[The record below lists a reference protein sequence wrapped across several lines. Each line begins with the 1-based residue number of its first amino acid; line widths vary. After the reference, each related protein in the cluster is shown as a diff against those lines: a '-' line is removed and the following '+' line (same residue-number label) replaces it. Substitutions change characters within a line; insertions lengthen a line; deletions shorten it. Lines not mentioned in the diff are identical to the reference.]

1 MSWFKGFDSPTPKKR
16 HICPEYKSLI
26 MLWSWCVP
34 LLQLVNRGPSK
45 HGAMGLIMPKIRIQP
60 FLHSQTSDF
69 NAWDPIWVIS
79 VLWLLSRLL
88 TFLLGLEIVKII
100 IKKPSAPNGA
110 HSCFVWFL
118 LHTST
123 WMHESKFDPRL
134 HTSEFESQL
143 TSGINSI
150 ITDQSSNN

>member
-16 HICPEYKSLI
+16 HICPEYKPLI

-100 IKKPSAPNGA
+100 IKKHQPQMGLILVLYDSYCTLLRECMNPSLILACI
-110 HSCFVWFL
+110 HL
-118 LHTST
+118 
-123 WMHESKFDPRL
+123 
-134 HTSEFESQL
+134 
-143 TSGINSI
+143 
-150 ITDQSSNN
+150 SSNLSWHQASTQ